1 MRIKPG
7 SADHQP
13 AASGNAGLECPRR
26 CGAGQHNGDGRRNK
40 GQCPTCGLPLI
51 VPVRKIEADAR
62 QRLYGS
68 ASGLPALT
76 GASAEPW

>member
-1 MRIKPG
+1 
-7 SADHQP
+7 
-13 AASGNAGLECPRR
+13 
-26 CGAGQHNGDGRRNK
+26 
-40 GQCPTCGLPLI
+40 LPLI